1 VHTFY
6 LREAWRSIQQH
17 RGLAT
22 TAVIALTAAL
32 TFPGVFL
39 LLAHNVQHTMKLV
52 GDRREMVVYL
62 RDDVDTQDRETLMER
77 LRQLY
82 GDVTYVSKD
91 DAWKEFTEQV
101 GDPSLIEAVEGN
113 PLPASLRVKLRP
125 ELLNYAAMDSAA
137 RQVGAFPEVED
148 VRYGG
153 EWVRR
158 LDEISLGLRR
168 AAIITGSIVALVI
181 IVSLYNILRL
191 TVLARRREVEIMS
204 RLGASDGFIA
214 TPFVIEAMIEAG
226 VAAVVALGVVFALHR
241 AFNAQ
246 VTQMVFLPLPWA
258 ALFLGAALVL
268 SWVAALFALSRVLRA
283 VGP

>member
-1 VHTFY
+1 MHAFY
-6 LREAWRSIQQH
+6 VREAWRSIQHH
-17 RGLAT
+17 RGLVT

-39 LLAHNVQHTMKLV
+39 LLAHNVEHTMQMV
-52 GDRREMVVYL
+52 SDRREMVVYL
-62 RDDVDTQDRETLMER
+62 RDDVDVEDRDALVRR
-77 LRQLY
+77 LSQLY

-91 DAWKEFTEQV
+91 EAWKEFTEQV

-125 ELLNYAAMDSAA
+125 ELLNYASMDSAA
-137 RQVGAFPEVED
+137 RQVGGFPEVED

-158 LDEISLGLRR
+158 LDEIGVGLRR
-168 AAIITGSIVALVI
+168 AAMIAGTIVALAI
-181 IVSLYNILRL
+181 IVALYNTLRL

-204 RLGASDGFIA
+204 RLGASDRFIA
-214 TPFVIEAMIEAG
+214 TPFVIEALLEAG
-226 VAAVVALGVVFALHR
+226 VAAVLALVVVFALHR
-241 AFNAQ
+241 AFESQ
-246 VTQMVFLPLPWA
+246 VTQLVFLPLPWMA
-258 ALFLGAALVL
+258 AFLGAALLL